1 MKRCDFIKLSASVAL
16 CLMVGL
22 TLLSCSKKSN
32 PVDQVLEESD
42 LRSAVSVPL
51 AQTQT
56 TIEGQLPNDSG
67 NHVGKLITITD
78 GVAVGA
84 FHCGLSWADY
94 ECVVSDPA
102 GGASFT
108 SIVSL
113 PDIRTVAVG
122 DQFDIVSQ
130 TECNGQYDLT
140 LSPIVQTT
148 IDGQLPN
155 DGGNHVGGLI
165 TITDALPSL
174 ADHCGLSWAEY
185 QCVVS
190 DPDGGPSLTRI
201 VSLPEILI
209 VAVNDEFV
217 VKTQSICDGQYDL
230 TLTPIVFI
238 NVSNKTTLCHIPSG
252 NASNP
257 ITIEVS
263 NHAVQ
268 AHLNHGDQLGP
279 CL

>member
-51 AQTQT
+51 AQTQA
-56 TIEGQLPNDSG
+56 TIDGQLPNDSG

-78 GVAVGA
+78 GGPV
-84 FHCGLSWADY
+84 FLSHCGFFWADY
-94 ECVVSDPA
+94 ECVVSDPN
-102 GGASFT
+102 GGVSFT
-108 SIVSL
+108 STVSL
-113 PDIRTVAVG
+113 EDFLVVAVG

-140 LSPIVQTT
+140 LTPIVQTT
-148 IDGQLPN
+148 IEEAQLPN

-165 TITDALPSL
+165 TITDATPVGET
-174 ADHCGLSWAEY
+174 HCSFFWFDYE
-185 QCVVS
+185 CVVS
-190 DPDGGPSLTRI
+190 DPDGGPSLTRK
-201 VSLPEILI
+201 VSLPDIL
-209 VAVNDEFV
+209 VFAVNDEFV
-217 VKTQSICDGQYDL
+217 VKTQTTCDGQYDL
-230 TLTPIVFI
+230 TLTPIVF

>member
-51 AQTQT
+51 TQTQT
-56 TIEGQLPNDSG
+56 TIEGQLPND
-67 NHVGKLITITD
+67 
-78 GVAVGA
+78 
-84 FHCGLSWADY
+84 
-94 ECVVSDPA
+94 
-102 GGASFT
+102 
-108 SIVSL
+108 
-113 PDIRTVAVG
+113 
-122 DQFDIVSQ
+122 
-130 TECNGQYDLT
+130 
-140 LSPIVQTT
+140 
-148 IDGQLPN
+148 
-155 DGGNHVGGLI
+155 GGNHVGQLI
-165 TITDALPSL
+165 TIIDAAPVAS
-174 ADHCGLSWAEY
+174 DHCGFSWFDYES
-185 QCVVS
+185 VVS
-190 DPDGGPSLTRI
+190 DPNGGPSLTRT
-201 VSLPEILI
+201 VTLPDILA

-217 VKTQSICDGQYDL
+217 VKTQTTCDGQYDL
-230 TLTPIVFI
+230 TLTPIVF

>member
-51 AQTQT
+51 TQTQT

-67 NHVGKLITITD
+67 NHVG
-78 GVAVGA
+78 
-84 FHCGLSWADY
+84 
-94 ECVVSDPA
+94 
-102 GGASFT
+102 
-108 SIVSL
+108 
-113 PDIRTVAVG
+113 
-122 DQFDIVSQ
+122 
-130 TECNGQYDLT
+130 
-140 LSPIVQTT
+140 
-148 IDGQLPN
+148 
-155 DGGNHVGGLI
+155 GLI
-165 TITDALPSL
+165 TITDAAPSF
-174 ADHCGLSWAEY
+174 ANHCQFFWAEY

-190 DPDGGPSLTRI
+190 DPDGGPSLTRK
-201 VSLPEILI
+201 VSLPDILI

-217 VKTQSICDGQYDL
+217 VKTQSDCNGQYDL
-230 TLTPIVFI
+230 TLTPIVL